1 MLVQLIFLLLLLLLL
16 VSLLLV
22 SLLLL
27 LLLLAE
33 EPEIRDLWQERTQEL
48 HRFMLSHRDPCAV
61 SVYRDRWWVVGARC

>member
-33 EPEIRDLWQERTQEL
+33 EERIRVLWQERTREL
-48 HRFMLSHRDPCAV
+48 HRFMLSHRDPISA
-61 SVYRDRWWVVGARC
+61 YRNNIDWLVVGGRW

>member
-1 MLVQLIFLLLLLLLL
+1 MLLILLLLLLLLL

-33 EPEIRDLWQERTQEL
+33 EDRIRALWQERTREL
-48 HRFMLSHRDPCAV
+48 HRFMLSHKDPI
-61 SVYRDRWWVVGARC
+61 SVYRDSIDWLVVGGWW